1 MDKQRFKM
9 KGKLTICIILLLCL
23 LSAGCITSK
32 STVSKEKLRE
42 ELAQTS
48 PGEIH
53 ISTELPEKTTES
65 VKLLKK
71 RRPYNIFSL
80 FRKKEDSIKKEESV
94 SPAKTP
100 EVEMTAPEK
109 ESVKIQPEEEKPP
122 VIAKKHAV
130 VQKKGKTE
138 EKPSVTSQYIPTLEL
153 WNGECLVYQITWNS
167 ISIGKGMLA
176 CEDINNSYGDVYH
189 ILGLT
194 VPERSIMGAQ
204 LSLYRMD
211 AYLDKKTLQPYYYYQ
226 YSKGSNEKE
235 DILEIRFD
243 WKNHKYYTKYRKYD
257 KGRLY
262 DTKEKTLALP
272 DVAYDSI
279 SIFYIVRTLDLDN
292 SSSFT
297 IPIAMKEIWDLT
309 IQTLGKKTVD
319 IPGKG
324 KGDVYVLKPQA
335 KSSEGFFTKG
345 AMNLWL
351 TADNKR
357 LPVYLEGRVTLG
369 KARMSLLSE
378 KKLPQGTVLNTE
390 TITNILSEFN

>member
-1 MDKQRFKM
+1 M
-9 KGKLTICIILLLCL
+9 KKKLIICAILLLCL
-23 LSAGCITSK
+23 LLSSCITSK
-32 STVSKEKLRE
+32 STISKEKLKE
-42 ELAQTS
+42 EVAQTS
-48 PGEIH
+48 PGEI
-53 ISTELPEKTTES
+53 SLELPEENIEG

-71 RRPYNIFSL
+71 RKPYNIFSL
-80 FRKKEDSIKKEESV
+80 FRKKEDSIEKEEV
-94 SPAKTP
+94 MSPAKTP
-100 EVEMTAPEK
+100 AVKVSPPEK
-109 ESVKIQPEEEKPP
+109 EPVKIQPEEEKST
-122 VIAKKHAV
+122 VIAKKETV
-130 VQKKGKTE
+130 V
-138 EKPSVTSQYIPTLEL
+138 EKPSSIEKKVKPEEKSPAASQYIPSLEL
-153 WNGECLVYQITWNS
+153 WRGECLVYQITWNS

-176 CEDINNSYGDVYH
+176 CEDIENSYGDVYH
-189 ILGLT
+189 IFGLT
-194 VPERSIMGAQ
+194 VPERSIMGAK

-226 YSKGSNEKE
+226 YSKGSDEKE

-243 WKNHKYYTKYRKYD
+243 WKNKKYYTKYRKYD

-262 DTKEKTLALP
+262 STKEKTLVLP

-279 SIFYIVRTLDLDN
+279 SIFYIVRTLDLDGT
-292 SSSFT
+292 SSFT
-297 IPIAMKEIWDLT
+297 IPIAMKEIWDLN
-309 IQTLGKKTVD
+309 IKTLGRKTVN

-335 KSSEGFFTKG
+335 KSNEGFFTKG
-345 AMNLWL
+345 AMDLWL

-378 KKLPQGTVLNTE
+378 KRLPQGTVLNAE